1 MDLLAEDRFARARRP
16 RDADED
22 RSALGVRLQEL
33 DRADGEEETLIERE
47 VILDS
52 CDLLIERREGED
64 RGQGA
69 RVRAKRVLFEGRG
82 AGAAT
87 RLSGGRHARV
97 SRARRIRRVTGR
109 IERAGWNPRIE
120 KGEEGSERDGKG
132 RTSLRVPPSAVLTST
147 SAS

>member
-52 CDLLIERREGED
+52 CDLLTRGER
-64 RGQGA
+64 
-69 RVRAKRVLFEGRG
+69 
-82 AGAAT
+82 
-87 RLSGGRHARV
+87 
-97 SRARRIRRVTGR
+97 GR
-109 IERAGWNPRIE
+109 IAVR
-120 KGEEGSERDGKG
+120 G
-132 RTSLRVPPSAVLTST
+132 RE
-147 SAS
+147 

>member
-47 VILDS
+47 VILEP

-69 RVRAKRVLFEGRG
+69 RTRAKRVLFEGRG

-97 SRARRIRRVTGR
+97 SRARRIRRVTGCLLYTSPS
-109 IERAGWNPRIE
+109 PR
-120 KGEEGSERDGKG
+120 D
-132 RTSLRVPPSAVLTST
+132 
-147 SAS
+147 